1 MKILNLGLLLCFFLT
16 PFIASAQFTVT
27 DKTNLTIIVTDGTV
41 SGKDSPLNPG
51 SGDSEYTDPIR
62 PLGMTQALQAG
73 AFLDRPRY
81 GKAGF
86 LLVFCVS
93 DSIGGMQGTLMVNGR
108 AVKGV
113 YRLIRQKLSIDEVTP
128 KGMTTY
134 ILSGTVYILG
144 IS

>member
-1 MKILNLGLLLCFFLT
+1 MKIITLGFLLCSLLLT
-16 PFIASAQFTVT
+16 NVAVAQFTVT
-27 DKTNLTIIVTDGTV
+27 DSTNLTIIVTDGTV

-51 SGDSEYTDPIR
+51 AGSGEYTDPIR
-62 PLGMTQALQAG
+62 PLGMTEAIQAG

-113 YRLIRQKLSIDEVTP
+113 YRLIRQKLRQDEVVP

-134 ILSGTVYILG
+134 RLSGTVYILG